1 MMPTR
6 PAPDGAISYVADERT
21 AGRLSRAL
29 LRYRFSRPVSW
40 INLLVLVGVTI
51 GVGFAVG
58 EPWMGPYLMVVLLP
72 AVFISSYVSV
82 ARQLRGPFGAATTH
96 WTLFGEGSMTIAGP
110 LGVTESPYGTFQQAW
125 TGGGAVVLRIR
136 GFRAVHLLP
145 AELVPAPQLD
155 RLLSG
160 VDGLERR

>member
-1 MMPTR
+1 MPTR

-58 EPWMGPYLMVVLLP
+58 EPWMGPYLMVILIP
-72 AVFISSYVSV
+72 AAFISTYVSM
-82 ARQLRGPFGAATTH
+82 ARQLRGPFGAATSH

-110 LGVTESPYGTFQQAW
+110 LGVTENPSGPFEQVTCGNAGFPVLGRRAAGVSSTRSTSGSA
-125 TGGGAVVLRIR
+125 GGG
-136 GFRAVHLLP
+136 GTWP
-145 AELVPAPQLD
+145 
-155 RLLSG
+155 RL
-160 VDGLERR
+160 